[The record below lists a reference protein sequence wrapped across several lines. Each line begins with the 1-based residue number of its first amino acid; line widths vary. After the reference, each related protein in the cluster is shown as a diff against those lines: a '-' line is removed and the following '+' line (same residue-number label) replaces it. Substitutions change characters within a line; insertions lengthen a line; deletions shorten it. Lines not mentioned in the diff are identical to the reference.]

1 MIAAVALTLLSIG
14 CVVAAWRLPSAR
26 WTSRAPRT
34 AILLWQSIGLTWGL
48 ATTGALLAYALQPYG
63 QGVIY
68 GLHSHL
74 SSVLTLGLD
83 PESTFTY
90 DLSRTIT
97 LVAGLALLAV
107 LIGVLLA
114 ALWQT
119 LRARHRHRR
128 LLALVAREDPHVPGV
143 RILDHPGATAYCV
156 PGLRSEVVVSAGAL
170 RLLSRDELAAV
181 LAHEDAHVRER
192 HDLVLLPF
200 AALRRAIPWSR
211 IVRDAQSSVALLVEM
226 AADDRA
232 RRHCSPRRLATALL
246 RFGAA
251 GSMPAPQGALGAVGH
266 VMARVNR
273 LIAPAAEL
281 PRPFRYGVVALSA
294 LLTAS
299 APLLWAMPH

>member
-1 MIAAVALTLLSIG
+1 MIAAVALALLSIG

-26 WTSRAPRT
+26 WTWRAPRT

-48 ATTGALLAYALQPYG
+48 ASTGALLAYALQPYG

-74 SSVLTLGLD
+74 SSVLSLGPD
-83 PESTFTY
+83 PNFTY
-90 DLSRTIT
+90 DLSRTIA

-119 LRARHRHRR
+119 LRARQRHRE

-200 AALRRAIPWSR
+200 AALRRAIPWAR
-211 IVRDAQSSVALLVEM
+211 VVREAQSSVALLVEM

-251 GSMPAPQGALGAVGH
+251 GSLPAPQGALGAGGD

-273 LIAPAAEL
+273 LISPAAEL
-281 PRPFRYGVVALSA
+281 PRLFRYGVVALSA